1 MERHAI
7 DVPIWYSSKERV
19 RTEHDVDYETDSTT
33 SEGSAVETDEDA
45 VTFRP
50 AAKAN
55 VHQISYLLFMSR
67 LPPLLRSICIHQK
80 QNPFSYCHRHVSSQ
94 EKPETPAYTSDDL
107 ETFRRRRKT
116 DWKRRQGG
124 QSFLDNV
131 IVTVR
136 GGTGGSGCAAFHR
149 EKFKPFG
156 PPSGGDGGRGGDV
169 YILPTSTLTTLSTVP
184 KKVRG
189 ENGAHGQGTW
199 QNGKAG
205 APYVIKVPVG
215 TVVRQLPWDDPRRA
229 KDAWESEEESLQG
242 LSPSEKREK
251 MRDKRWVHYP
261 EHHDVNIERD
271 SFLEAE
277 EAYYN
282 SERVRRYESRRKAME
297 EPIYLDLDKEE
308 IFEKPV
314 NAPLGTRHRENL
326 GHLVASGGLGGLG
339 NPHFVSAENRSPKF
353 ATRGI
358 EGERV
363 TLSLELKLLADIGL
377 VGMPNA
383 GKSTLLRAL
392 TGGRA
397 KSEVASY
404 AFTTLNPVVGIVRV
418 AEDGTFEG
426 SISGQTVHEE
436 TWKEELEEQEKI
448 ERGDYAMSPTRNQIT
463 EELPANLTSPL
474 KPGHHFDVFETFRFT
489 IADNPGLISR
499 ASENVGL
506 GHAFLRS
513 MERSLALVYVVDF
526 SMEKPWDELSVLRDE
541 LEKYQPGMSEK
552 ARLVLANKADLLAS
566 DGDPAAVE
574 QAKEKLRVLEEY
586 VTTSMTLPDGRLL
599 DVVPISAKFSQNL
612 RKVVG
617 LMQKYVEEERDRME
631 EESEADP
638 YSE

>member
-1 MERHAI
+1 
-7 DVPIWYSSKERV
+7 
-19 RTEHDVDYETDSTT
+19 
-33 SEGSAVETDEDA
+33 
-45 VTFRP
+45 
-50 AAKAN
+50 
-55 VHQISYLLFMSR
+55 MSR
-67 LPPLLRSICIHQK
+67 LPSLLRSTVFPKKWTRIEGGL
-80 QNPFSYCHRHVSSQ
+80 RRVSSQ
-94 EKPETPAYTSDDL
+94 GTPDTPAYTSEDL

-169 YILPTSTLTTLSTVP
+169 YILPTSHLTTLSTVP
-184 KKVRG
+184 KKIRG
-189 ENGAHGQGTW
+189 ENGSHGQGTW

-205 APYVIKVPVG
+205 TPLVIRVPIG

-242 LSPSEKREK
+242 LAPSEKREK

-261 EHHDVNIERD
+261 QYHELNVERD
-271 SFLEAE
+271 SFKDAE

-282 SERVRRYESRRKAME
+282 AERIRRYESRRKAME
-297 EPIYLDLDKEE
+297 DPIYLDLDKEE
-308 IFEKPV
+308 GFEKPI
-314 NAPLGTRHRENL
+314 NAPLGTRHQEHL
-326 GHLVASGGLGGLG
+326 GHLIAPGGLGGLG

-358 EGERV
+358 EGERL

-397 KSEVASY
+397 KSEIAAY
-404 AFTTLNPVVGIVRV
+404 AFTTLNPVIGIVRV

-426 SISGQTVHEE
+426 SISGQTVHDE
-436 TWKEELEEQEKI
+436 TWKEEQEEKERL
-448 ERGDYAMSPTRNQIT
+448 ERGHYATAPTRNQIV
-463 EELPANLTSPL
+463 EDLPANLATPI
-474 KPGHHFDVFETFRFT
+474 KPGHHFDIFETFRFT

-526 SMEKPWDELSVLRDE
+526 SKEKPWDELSVLRDE

-552 ARLVLANKADLLAS
+552 ARLVVANKADLLAS
-566 DGDPAAVE
+566 NEDPIAIE
-574 QAKEKLRVLEEY
+574 QAKEKLKVLEDY
-586 VTTSMTLPDGRLL
+586 VMTTMTLPDRRSL

-612 RKVVG
+612 PKVVG
-617 LMQKYVEEERDRME
+617 LMQRYVEEERKRME
-631 EESEADP
+631 EEAD
-638 YSE
+638 

>member
-1 MERHAI
+1 MAPVGLSYVLR
-7 DVPIWYSSKERV
+7 SSVRSNTIFTRV
-19 RTEHDVDYETDSTT
+19 RT
-33 SEGSAVETDEDA
+33 
-45 VTFRP
+45 
-50 AAKAN
+50 
-55 VHQISYLLFMSR
+55 I
-67 LPPLLRSICIHQK
+67 
-80 QNPFSYCHRHVSSQ
+80 SSQ
-94 EKPETPAYTSDDL
+94 SDASSNISEDL

-116 DWKRRQGG
+116 DWKRRQRG

-136 GGTGGSGCAAFHR
+136 AGKGGDGCAAFHR

-169 YILPTSTLTTLSTVP
+169 YILPTSHLTTLSSVP
-184 KKVRG
+184 KKIRG
-189 ENGAHGQGTW
+189 ENGTHGQGTW

-205 APYVIKVPVG
+205 SPLVIKVPLG
-215 TVVRQLPWDDPRRA
+215 TIVRQLPWDDPRRA
-229 KDAWESEEESLQG
+229 KDTWESEEESLAE
-242 LSPSEKREK
+242 LSPTDKRDK

-261 EHHDVNIERD
+261 LYQDANVERD
-271 SFLEAE
+271 TFKDAE
-277 EAYYN
+277 EAYYKA
-282 SERVRRYESRRKAME
+282 ERIRRYESRRKAMD

-308 IFEKPV
+308 VFERPV
-314 NAPLGTRHRENL
+314 DAPLGIGHQEPL
-326 GHLVASGGLGGLG
+326 GHLVAAGGLGGLG

-358 EGERV
+358 EGERL

-397 KSEVASY
+397 KSEVAGY

-426 SISGQTVHEE
+426 AVSGQTVHDE
-436 TWKEELEEQEKI
+436 TWKEEQVARERA
-448 ERGDYAMSPTRNQIT
+448 ERGEYATALTRNQ
-463 EELPANLTSPL
+463 TSGEIPETL
-474 KPGHHFDVFETFRFT
+474 IAPVKPGHHFDVFETFRFT

-513 MERSLALVYVVDF
+513 MERSLALVYVVDL
-526 SMEKPWDELSVLRDE
+526 SMDNPWDELAVLREE

-552 ARLVLANKADLLAS
+552 GRIVVANKADLLAG
-566 DGDPAAVE
+566 DGDPVAVE
-574 QAKEKLRVLEEY
+574 EAKGKLRKLEEY
-586 VTTSMTLPDGRLL
+586 VKNDMVLPDGRQL
-599 DVVPISAKFSQNL
+599 DVIPTSAKFSQNL
-612 RKVVG
+612 KKVVA
-617 LMQKYVEEERDRME
+617 LMQKYVDEERECMKDE
-631 EESEADP
+631 
-638 YSE
+638 